1 MNRLLTLI
9 FGATLTVATTSG
21 SMYAQTTTP
30 TKPAEPQ
37 PSQSMQEMYDKLH
50 GNTNKK
56 PATQP
61 TKSKTTTP
69 SKSTTKPQTAQKS
82 APAPAPKAAAPA
94 EEGGFKFKVGL
105 RGGAN
110 YCNFSVP
117 SSQTSSGVTLEP
129 IIGYHG
135 GLILSF
141 GGKVFS
147 VQPEIL
153 YSQVGAKLT
162 TTQGGITL
170 SGESKINTVTVPVLL
185 KFALGGESFKFF
197 INGGGYGSYA
207 LNGKAKFILNQQ
219 TTTTDIE
226 FGKEDPR
233 IEYGAVGGA
242 GISLGLGKAQLLIEG
257 RYYYGLGND
266 DGDLDANEKSFVRN
280 IQGSIGILIPIG
292 GK

>member
-9 FGATLTVATTSG
+9 FGATLTVAITSG

-69 SKSTTKPQTAQKS
+69 PKSTTKPQTAQKS

-185 KFALGGESFKFF
+185 RFALGGESFKFF

-207 LNGKAKFILNQQ
+207 LNGKAKATLNQQ
-219 TTTTDIE
+219 TTESDIK
-226 FGKEDPR
+226 FDKEDSR